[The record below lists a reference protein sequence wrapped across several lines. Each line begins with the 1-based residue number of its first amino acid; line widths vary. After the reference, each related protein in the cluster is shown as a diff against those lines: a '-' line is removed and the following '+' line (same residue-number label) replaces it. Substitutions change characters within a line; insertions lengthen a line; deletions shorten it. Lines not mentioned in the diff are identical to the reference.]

1 MEKIPTISIK
11 NINERKNIISKDIFE
26 ACQDVGFFTIVD
38 HDLDI
43 NLIKKVLN
51 LSAEF
56 FNQSKEIKT
65 KYFIKGGAG
74 QRGYTPLGIETAKN
88 SKMPDQKEFWH
99 HGRSYWSQEYKKD
112 MPENLLIKEVKEINN
127 ELINLFDNFEETG
140 KKILS
145 LIAIALNLK
154 ENWFDNKIN
163 QGNSILRMI
172 HYPKLKNNSAGLRAE
187 AHEDINLITLLIGT
201 EQEGLEVLNKEKK
214 WIPIDVGSNKIVC
227 NVGDMLQRLT
237 NDNLK
242 STTHRVCNPTGKK
255 KNQPRYSIPFFLHLN
270 PDYMIETL
278 PNCIDKTSPNKYQ
291 DAISAN
297 DFLKIRLEEINLK

>member
-1 MEKIPTISIK
+1 MEKIPTISIQ
-11 NINERKNIISKDIFE
+11 NSNERKSIISKDIFK
-26 ACQDVGFFTIVD
+26 ACKDVGFFAIVD

-43 NLIKKVLN
+43 NFIKKVLN

-56 FNQSKEIKT
+56 FNLPEEVKNQYYIKE
-65 KYFIKGGAG
+65 GAG

-88 SKMPDQKEFWH
+88 SKIPDQKEFWH
-99 HGRSYWSQEYKKD
+99 HGRSNWIQKYKKD
-112 MPENLLIKEVKEINN
+112 MPENLAIKEVEEINN
-127 ELINLFDNFEETG
+127 ELISLFNNFEEVG

-145 LIAIALNLK
+145 FIAIALNLK
-154 ENWFDNKIN
+154 ENWFEDKIN

-201 EQEGLEVLNKEKK
+201 EQKGLEIYNKEKK
-214 WIPIDVGSNKIVC
+214 WIPINVGSDKIVC

-237 NDNLK
+237 NDTLK
-242 STTHRVCNPTGKK
+242 STTHRVCNPLGLGQ
-255 KNQPRYSIPFFLHLN
+255 NQPRYSIPFFLHLN
-270 PDYMIETL
+270 PDYIIETL
-278 PNCIDKTSPNKYQ
+278 PNCISKNYPNKYK

-297 DFLKIRLEEINLK
+297 EFLKIRLEEINLK

>member
-11 NINERKNIISKDIFE
+11 NSNERKNIISKDILK
-26 ACQDVGFFTIVD
+26 ACQDVGFFTIID
-38 HDLDI
+38 HDLDV

-56 FNQSKEIKT
+56 FNLPEEIKNQ
-65 KYFIKGGAG
+65 YHIKDGAG

-88 SKMPDQKEFWH
+88 SKIPDQKEFWH
-99 HGRSYWSQEYKKD
+99 HGRSNWNQKYKID
-112 MPENLLIKEVKEINN
+112 MPKNLEIKEVEEINN
-127 ELINLFDNFEETG
+127 ELINLFNNFEEVG

-145 LIAIALNLK
+145 LIAIALDLK
-154 ENWFDNKIN
+154 ENWFDNKIS

-172 HYPKLKNNSAGLRAE
+172 HYPEFKNNSAGLRAE

-201 EQEGLEVLNKEKK
+201 EQEGLEVLNKEEK
-214 WIPIDVGSNKIVC
+214 WIPINVGSNKIVC

-242 STTHRVCNPTGKK
+242 STTHRVCNPRDLKQ
-255 KNQPRYSIPFFLHLN
+255 NQPRYSIPFFLHLN
-270 PDYMIETL
+270 PDYIIETL
-278 PNCIDKTSPNKYQ
+278 SNCIDKDSPNKYE
-291 DAISAN
+291 DPISAN

>member
-99 HGRSYWSQEYKKD
+99 HGRSNWSQKYKKD
-112 MPENLLIKEVKEINN
+112 MPENLLIKEVEDLNN
-127 ELINLFDNFEETG
+127 ELINLFDNFEEAG

-145 LIAIALNLK
+145 LVATALNLK

-242 STTHRVCNPTGKK
+242 STTHRVCNPTDKK

-278 PNCIDKTSPNKYQ
+278 PNCIDKTSPNRYL

-297 DFLKIRLEEINLK
+297 EFLKIRLEEINLK

>member
-1 MEKIPTISIK
+1 
-11 NINERKNIISKDIFE
+11 
-26 ACQDVGFFTIVD
+26 
-38 HDLDI
+38 
-43 NLIKKVLN
+43 
-51 LSAEF
+51 
-56 FNQSKEIKT
+56 
-65 KYFIKGGAG
+65 
-74 QRGYTPLGIETAKN
+74 
-88 SKMPDQKEFWH
+88 MPDQKEFWH
-99 HGRSYWSQEYKKD
+99 HGRSNWSQKYKKD
-112 MPENLLIKEVKEINN
+112 MPENLLIKEVEDLNN
-127 ELINLFDNFEETG
+127 ELINLFDNFEEVG

-145 LIAIALNLK
+145 LVATALNLK

-242 STTHRVCNPTGKK
+242 STTHRVCNPTSKK

-278 PNCIDKTSPNKYQ
+278 PNCIDKTSPNKYL

-297 DFLKIRLEEINLK
+297 EFLKIRLEEINLK

>member
-11 NINERKNIISKDIFE
+11 NINERKKIISKEIFE
-26 ACQDVGFFTIVD
+26 ACQDVGFFTIID

-43 NLIKKVLN
+43 KLIKKILN
-51 LSAEF
+51 LSSEF
-56 FNQSKEIKT
+56 FSQSEEIKN
-65 KYFIKGGAG
+65 KYHIKDGAG

-88 SKMPDQKEFWH
+88 SKIPDQKEFWH
-99 HGRSYWSQEYKKD
+99 HGRSIWSQKYKKD
-112 MPENLLIKEVKEINN
+112 MPKNLVIQEVEEINN
-127 ELINLFDNFEETG
+127 ELINLFNNFEEVG

-201 EQEGLEVLNKEKK
+201 EQEGLEILNKEKK
-214 WIPIDVGSNKIVC
+214 WIPISVGSNKIVC

-237 NDNLK
+237 NDSLK
-242 STTHRVCNPTGKK
+242 STTHRVCNPKDQK

-270 PDYMIETL
+270 PDYMIKTI
-278 PNCIDKTSPNKYQ
+278 PNCINKIYPNKYQ